1 MALSL
6 TQDFKRLVIENVPL
20 IDVRAP
26 VEFDK
31 GAFPN
36 AINLPLLHDKEREEV
51 GICYKNE
58 GNKRAIELGHRL
70 ISGEVKEARISAWE
84 AYIKQHPDAVL
95 YCFRGGQR
103 SRISQGWLEER
114 GYEIRRIEGGYK
126 AFRHY
131 LLEELEHMEGRF
143 TPLLLGGRTGSG
155 KTLLLQNIKE
165 MIDLEGLAKHRGSAF
180 GGFIDPQPAQIDFE
194 NSLAYA
200 LIKKLHEGAKH
211 LVFED
216 EGKHVGRVYLPKKF
230 HEGIAKA
237 GLIILETPLQER
249 VEITFDEY
257 VTQAQKNYSK
267 SFEKERGLEAWAE
280 MMIASIN
287 KIERRIGTK
296 RHRELV
302 DLFEEALCLQ
312 KEQND
317 LRLHKV
323 WIGVLL
329 EEYYDPMYDYQL
341 RKKENDVLFRGD
353 KDAVL
358 GFLREKGIS

>member
-6 TQDFKRLVIENVPL
+6 TSDFKRLIIEDVPL

-26 VEFDK
+26 IEFEK
-31 GAFPN
+31 GAFAN
-36 AINLPLLHDKEREEV
+36 AINLPLLNDKEREKV

-58 GNKRAIELGHRL
+58 GNEKAVKLGHQL
-70 ISGEVKEARISAWE
+70 ICGDVKEARIVAWE
-84 AYIKQHPDAVL
+84 ACIQKHPDAVL

-103 SRISQGWLEER
+103 SRISQGWLEQR
-114 GYEIRRIEGGYK
+114 GYPITRIEGGYK

-131 LLEELEHMEGRF
+131 LLEELEQMEGRF

-155 KTLLLQNIKE
+155 KTLLLQQLKE

-180 GGFIDPQPAQIDFE
+180 GGFIEPQPAQIDFE
-194 NSLAYA
+194 NNLAFA
-200 LIKKLHEGAKH
+200 LIKRLHEGARH
-211 LVFED
+211 LIFED

-230 HEGIAKA
+230 HEGIAQA
-237 GLIILETPLQER
+237 GLIILETPLEER
-249 VEITFDEY
+249 VEITLDEY
-257 VTQAQKNYSK
+257 VIQAQKNYTQNYTN
-267 SFEKERGLEAWAE
+267 GLEMWAE
-280 MMIASIN
+280 MMLENIN

-296 RHRELV
+296 RHREIV
-302 DLFEEALCLQ
+302 GLFEEALCVQ
-312 KEQND
+312 KERGD
-317 LRLHKV
+317 LDMHKV
-323 WIGVLL
+323 WIALLL

-358 GFLREKGIS
+358 GFLHGMGVS